1 MIPVLVSIGSLLA
14 CLVVAMAA
22 TAIIRNWSANVRGGL
37 RAAVSSD
44 AAKAWDDSVALDIE
58 LARAL
63 PVSAEQPRVLVDR
76 WQSRRAALGIKAG
89 TGRDWEF
96 GQRDLKAWIEREVC
110 HRAQS
115 HEATARTLSAMVWG
129 AGALL
134 ALSASAGAFWVMGGQ
149 YHSP

>member
-14 CLVVAMAA
+14 SLVVAMAA
-22 TAIIRNWSANVRGGL
+22 TAVIRNWSSKFRGGL
-37 RAAVSSD
+37 RAAVSAD
-44 AAKAWDDSVALDIE
+44 AAKSWDEAVAMDIE
-58 LARAL
+58 LAGAL
-63 PVSAEQPRVLVDR
+63 PAPADQPRVLVDR

-96 GQRDLKAWIEREVC
+96 GQRDLKVWIEREVC

-115 HEATARTLSAMVWG
+115 HEATARTLSALVWG
-129 AGALL
+129 VSAML
-134 ALSASAGAFWVMGGQ
+134 ALGASASAFWVMGGQ